1 MYDVSSPAPSSSS
14 WTSSSLA
21 SSPCLFWPG
30 GTGWQW
36 PCKPGG
42 KHIAGGGSTG
52 GGGSSAGGGGGS
64 AGGGSGSAAS
74 GGGGVKGR
82 SRRMNVAILF
92 LLRHLVGEKTC
103 EVFSCHLHV
112 CNREYD

>member
-1 MYDVSSPAPSSSS
+1 MMCPRPRP
-14 WTSSSLA
+14 LLRRGR
-21 SSPCLFWPG
+21 PPPWPHRHACSGQAEQG
-30 GTGWQW
+30 GSDHANQEGS
-36 PCKPGG
+36 
-42 KHIAGGGSTG
+42 IAGGGSTG

-103 EVFSCHLHV
+103 ELFSCHLHV

>member
-1 MYDVSSPAPSSSS
+1 MQTRREALLVVVALVVVGAALVVVGVAPVVVVVA
-14 WTSSSLA
+14 L
-21 SSPCLFWPG
+21 L
-30 GTGWQW
+30 QEV
-36 PCKPGG
+36 
-42 KHIAGGGSTG
+42 H
-52 GGGSSAGGGGGS
+52 
-64 AGGGSGSAAS
+64 
-74 GGGGVKGR
+74 GGVKGR